1 MIEVAVI
8 GGGSAGIVAA
18 RQLLANGL
26 KVCVFE
32 ATSTLAGAWSTS
44 ASTSTSTSTPT
55 AVSNHSNNG
64 AGIMWDG
71 LHTNLSKHTC
81 RFSDFP
87 WPSDTPTFPSKEDMD
102 LYLKSY
108 ANEYI
113 INNDDNDD
121 DNSCSF
127 LYDCK
132 VNKIKPIIGDKNNE
146 DSAVIVSST
155 EGKQYLVEWT
165 DTIKQTQHSKE
176 FGGVVVASGFF
187 SKPKYPSGLLP
198 EVIDNINSSNSN
210 NSNRM
215 KMIHSKDYYCHEQ
228 FASTSEN
235 ENNKIVIIGG
245 SHSALAIAVDVS
257 KSVMKDHLPIT
268 VVMPKIPWVLPRY
281 VPISTE
287 GTTSAAAGFLPIDL
301 AFYRRR
307 NRFLVNDDII
317 NKNDIKEEMIESIP
331 LTPES
336 CRKSNQQLQELI
348 GPRQQNILPVSSSS
362 SSSYFDEPPTV
373 AVSDYFL
380 DLVADGTIEV
390 IQGRAE
396 GIIDDGTGLII
407 SRNKNNDET
416 NNNNNNSNDDD
427 DDDGKVKAS
436 TKTTLLSNV
445 TSVICC
451 TGYLPDL
458 ESCCGRL
465 DDDDDDGDLSILKT
479 IEYDPNDTFSPMTTY
494 LETLHPKLT
503 NFAFVGMYRGPYMGV
518 VELQAKLAAKVMS
531 GKVTVSSDE
540 FEKGL
545 ETSRMIRNQIASVRP
560 QFPHSNYVGFMDTLA
575 RSLLI
580 SSNSDEEHFPKYNL
594 DVGNFISPAFYQ
606 SDDSIAKL
614 AQKEIDGEI
623 EKGNCGYYLPH
634 VVASALIGSWT
645 FQRNIVHFSGNQQS
659 DYIHGS
665 VRYSRSKQLDYVLY
679 REDGLYKISD
689 TKSLPVFRE
698 YEYVPSFSKDDDGN
712 ASSALELYFVE
723 GGKRTYLFLSLKFQH
738 QDEDGYW
745 VATNDHLCVKDLY
758 KANFRIKLDGLT
770 ASEVIITY
778 RVKGPSKDY
787 ESTTIMTPQI

>member
-1 MIEVAVI
+1 M
-8 GGGSAGIVAA
+8 
-18 RQLLANGL
+18 
-26 KVCVFE
+26 
-32 ATSTLAGAWSTS
+32 
-44 ASTSTSTSTPT
+44 
-55 AVSNHSNNG
+55 
-64 AGIMWDG
+64 MWNG

-102 LYLKSY
+102 FYLKSY

-113 INNDDNDD
+113 INNDDN
-121 DNSCSF
+121 SCSF

-132 VNKIKPIIGDKNNE
+132 VNKIAPIIGDKNFDDE
-146 DSAVIVSST
+146 DPTIITSST
-155 EGKQYLVEWT
+155 GGRQYRVEWT

-187 SKPKYPSGLLP
+187 SKPKYPSGFLP
-198 EVIDNINSSNSN
+198 EIINDNNSNSN
-210 NSNRM
+210 SNSNSNNSNSNRM
-215 KMIHSKDYYCHEQ
+215 KMIHSHDYRCHEQ

-245 SHSALAIAVDVS
+245 SHSALGIAVDVS
-257 KSVMKDHLPIT
+257 RSVTKDQHPVT

-281 VPISTE
+281 VPISME
-287 GTTSAAAGFLPIDL
+287 GTTSVTSKTTTTSFLPIDL

-307 NRFLVNDDII
+307 NRFLMNDII
-317 NKNDIKEEMIESIP
+317 NKNEMEEEMIESIS
-331 LTPES
+331 LTTDS
-336 CRKSNQQLQELI
+336 CRKRNQQLQELI

-362 SSSYFDEPPTV
+362 SSSSSSHFDEPPTV

-396 GIIDDGTGLII
+396 RITDDGTGLII
-407 SRNKNNDET
+407 TRNTNNDET
-416 NNNNNNSNDDD
+416 NNSNNISSNYEGNSR
-427 DDDGKVKAS
+427 VKAS
-436 TKTTLLSNV
+436 TKTTVLLPNV

-465 DDDDDDGDLSILKT
+465 DDDDELSILKT
-479 IEYDPNDTFSPMTTY
+479 VEYDPNDTFSPMTTY
-494 LETLHPKLT
+494 LETLHPKLK

-531 GKVTVSSDE
+531 GKVTVSSNE
-540 FEKGL
+540 FQKGL

-560 QFPHSNYVGFMDTLA
+560 QFPHFDYVGFMDTLA

-580 SSNSDEEHFPKYNL
+580 SNFNKEEHFPKYNI
-594 DVGNFISPAFYQ
+594 DVGNFASPAFYQ
-606 SDDSIAKL
+606 SDDSVAKL
-614 AQKEIDGEI
+614 AQKEIDDEI
-623 EKGNCGYYLPH
+623 EKGNCGYYLPR

-659 DYIHGS
+659 DYIDGS
-665 VRYSRSKQLDYVLY
+665 IRYSRSKQLDYVLY

-698 YEYVPSFSKDDDGN
+698 YEYVPSLYQDDDGN
-712 ASSALELYFVE
+712 AASALELYFVE
-723 GGKRTYLFLSLKFQH
+723 GGKRTYLFLSLKFRH
-738 QDEDGYW
+738 QDKDGYW

-758 KANFRIKLDGLT
+758 KATFRIKLEELIAT
-770 ASEVIITY
+770 EVIITY

>member
-44 ASTSTSTSTPT
+44 ASTSTPT
-55 AVSNHSNNG
+55 AVSNHNNG
-64 AGIMWDG
+64 AGMMWDG

-81 RFSDFP
+81 RFSDLP

-102 LYLKSY
+102 FYLKSY

-113 INNDDNDD
+113 INNDDDD
-121 DNSCSF
+121 DNGNSCSF
-127 LYDCK
+127 LYNCK
-132 VNKIKPIIGDKNNE
+132 VNKIKHIIGDKNNE
-146 DSAVIVSST
+146 DPTIQISST
-155 EGKQYLVEWT
+155 EGKQYRVEWT

-187 SKPKYPSGLLP
+187 SKPKYPSGLLS
-198 EVIDNINSSNSN
+198 EITNNNNNNNSNSN
-210 NSNRM
+210 SKNSNRM
-215 KMIHSKDYYCHEQ
+215 KIIHSKNYYCHEQ

-287 GTTSAAAGFLPIDL
+287 GTTSATTGFLPIDL
-301 AFYRRR
+301 AFYRRQ
-307 NRFLVNDDII
+307 NQFLVNDNII
-317 NKNDIKEEMIESIP
+317 NKNDIEEEIIESIP

-336 CRKSNQQLQELI
+336 CRKRNQQLQELI
-348 GPRQQNILPVSSSS
+348 GPRQQNILPVSSA
-362 SSSYFDEPPTV
+362 SSSYFDEPPIV

-396 GIIDDGTGLII
+396 GITDDGTGLII
-407 SRNKNNDET
+407 SRNKKNDET
-416 NNNNNNSNDDD
+416 DDNNNN
-427 DDDGKVKAS
+427 DDDGRVKAS
-436 TKTTLLSNV
+436 TKTTLLPNV

-465 DDDDDDGDLSILKT
+465 DDDDDDGNLSILKT
-479 IEYDPNDTFSPMTTY
+479 IEYDPNDTFSPMTMY

-531 GKVTVSSDE
+531 GKVTVSSNE
-540 FEKGL
+540 FQKGL

-560 QFPHSNYVGFMDTLA
+560 QFPHFNYVGFMDTLA
-575 RSLLI
+575 RSLVI
-580 SSNSDEEHFPKYNL
+580 SNNSDEEHFPNYNL
-594 DVGNFISPAFYQ
+594 DVGKFISPAFYQ

-614 AQKEIDGEI
+614 AQKEIDDEI
-623 EKGNCGYYLPH
+623 EKGNCGYYLPR

-645 FQRNIVHFSGNQQS
+645 FQRNIVHISGNQQS

-665 VRYSRSKQLDYVLY
+665 VRYSRSKQLGYVLY

-698 YEYVPSFSKDDDGN
+698 YEYVPSFSQDDDGN
-712 ASSALELYFVE
+712 AASALELYFVE

-758 KANFRIKLDGLT
+758 KAKFRIKLDGLT

-787 ESTTIMTPQI
+787 ESTTIMTPRI

>member
-18 RQLLANGL
+18 RHLLANGL

-44 ASTSTSTSTPT
+44 ASTSTPT
-55 AVSNHSNNG
+55 AVSNHNNG
-64 AGIMWDG
+64 AGMMWDG

-113 INNDDNDD
+113 INNDDD
-121 DNSCSF
+121 DNDKSCSF

-146 DSAVIVSST
+146 DPAIIISST
-155 EGKQYLVEWT
+155 EGKQYRVEWT

-198 EVIDNINSSNSN
+198 EIINDNSNSN
-210 NSNRM
+210 NSDRM
-215 KMIHSKDYYCHEQ
+215 KMIHSQDYYCHEQ
-228 FASTSEN
+228 FASTPEN

-287 GTTSAAAGFLPIDL
+287 RTTSATAGFLPIDL

-307 NRFLVNDDII
+307 NRFLANDDII
-317 NKNDIKEEMIESIP
+317 NKNDIEEEMIESIP

-336 CRKSNQQLQELI
+336 CRKRNQQLQELI
-348 GPRQQNILPVSSSS
+348 GPRQQNILPVSSSSSS

-396 GIIDDGTGLII
+396 GITEDGTGLII
-407 SRNKNNDET
+407 SRDKKNGKTND
-416 NNNNNNSNDDD
+416 NNDDD
-427 DDDGKVKAS
+427 DGRVKAS
-436 TKTTLLSNV
+436 IKTTLLPNV

-531 GKVTVSSDE
+531 GKVTVSSNE
-540 FEKGL
+540 FQKGL

-580 SSNSDEEHFPKYNL
+580 SNNNDEENFPKYNL

-606 SDDSIAKL
+606 SFDSIAKL
-614 AQKEIDGEI
+614 AQKEIDDEI
-623 EKGNCGYYLPH
+623 EKGNCGYYLPR
-634 VVASALIGSWT
+634 VLASALIGSWT
-645 FQRNIVHFSGNQQS
+645 FQRNIVHFPGNQQS

-698 YEYVPSFSKDDDGN
+698 YEYVPSFSQDDDGK
-712 ASSALELYFVE
+712 ALSALELYFVE

-758 KANFRIKLDGLT
+758 KAKFRIKLDGLT

-787 ESTTIMTPQI
+787 ESTTIMTPKI